1 MLVVTRKTGEAI
13 RIGRDIL
20 VKVWHTPD
28 GHIRVGID
36 APRELPIAREEL
48 GSPELAKRTEARR
61 A

>member
-1 MLVVTRKTGEAI
+1 MLVLTRKNGEAI

-20 VKVWHTPD
+20 IKVWHSPE
-28 GHIRVGID
+28 GQIRVGIQ

-48 GSPELAKRTEARR
+48 GAPELLKREESRR